1 MGRHTFIIPV
11 YKEPPYL
18 EMCIMS
24 LKRQIVASDIVITT
38 ATPMASTR
46 ELAKKYGIPY
56 YVNTQEKTGIAKDW
70 NFALSMANSD
80 YVTIAHQDDVYA
92 PNYVQE
98 VMKSI
103 EGSSIVFTDYWDVV
117 NGSCKK
123 STFNAIVKKIS
134 LFPFIIKSS
143 YKSKILKRL
152 VLIFGNS
159 ICCPTVTYNTKI
171 LKGFSFS
178 SHFRFALD
186 WIAWLEIAKMDGSFT
201 YIPKKLVNRR
211 IHIGSETSATL
222 ASGAAQT
229 EEFEILKRIWGRAIA
244 KLLTKV
250 YAIVRKVDL
259 SSIT

>member
-24 LKRQIVASDIVITT
+24 LKKQIVASDIVMTT
-38 ATPMASTR
+38 ATPMLSTR

-56 YVNTQEKTGIAKDW
+56 YVNTKEKAGIANDW

-92 PNYVQE
+92 PNYVEE
-98 VMKSI
+98 VMKRV
-103 EGSSIVFTDYWDVV
+103 EGSSIVFTDYWDVI
-117 NGSCKK
+117 NGTCKK
-123 STFNAIVKKIS
+123 NTLNAIVKKIS
-134 LFPFIIKSS
+134 LFPFLIKSS
-143 YKSKILKRL
+143 YKSKLPKKL
-152 VLIFGNS
+152 VLIFGSS

-178 SHFRFALD
+178 PHFRFALD
-186 WIAWLEIAKMDGSFT
+186 WIAWLEIAKMDGRFT
-201 YIPKKLVNRR
+201 YIRKKLVKHR
-211 IHIGSETSATL
+211 IHVGSETSVTL
-222 ASGAAQT
+222 ANGVAQI
-229 EEFEILKRIWGRAIA
+229 EEFEILKRIWGGAIA
-244 KLLTKV
+244 RLLTKV
-250 YAIVRKVDL
+250 YAIIRKADL